1 MRQCVTPTPV
11 SISVRMVSWR
21 AGIVCLL
28 FLLFFSHNLHVIA
41 EESPSDIQETMTWPL
56 LPGESVSQLAALF
69 YPNNKAM
76 QQVFIKQTLALSKEL
91 HPQLTTNKAVDQVI
105 SIIVPD
111 LKALSKQGG
120 NVKPKASKLQMA
132 HQMGE
137 KSIAIVTEAM
147 WREYEALKQSNQLLS
162 ENLEKLHTRLDRLQV
177 TLNNVREA
185 AQNFLK
191 RQTAQLEQTQ
201 PEQPQAKPIAKAV
214 EEKKPAPA
222 LVKTEEP
229 IRLAQAN
236 TKHPA
241 LVSTAKNTSTWW
253 PLPTT
258 TLIPI
263 GLFALI
269 LAFFYGLHRR
279 RFKHIGEDLGA
290 RQIQPIDW
298 PYTEVKPTAD
308 SFNPDETMP
317 YIALIHPDILL
328 SSSESL
334 AQARILS
341 STGRTKAAIKLL
353 EAVVATQPDDS
364 LEAWLY
370 LLDLYRE
377 MGLKTEFIEY
387 AQRLHTSF
395 NVVTPQWEIKEVAL
409 VMANSLEEFPHITE
423 ELSQHWKEGSAQ
435 DFLAGLLKDNREGER
450 AGFSIPV
457 LQEIMLL
464 QAILKIRE

>member
-11 SISVRMVSWR
+11 SPSVRMVSWR
-21 AGIVCLL
+21 EGIVCLL
-28 FLLFFSHNLHVIA
+28 FLLLFNLSYHVIA
-41 EESPSDIQETMTWPL
+41 DESLSDIQDTMTWPL
-56 LPGESVSQLAALF
+56 LPGESVSQLATLF
-69 YPNNKAM
+69 YPNNKPM
-76 QQVFIKQTLALSKEL
+76 QQVFIKQTLSLSQEL
-91 HPQLTTNKAVDQVI
+91 HPQLSANKAADQVI

-120 NVKPKASKLQMA
+120 GDKPKASKLQMA

-162 ENLEKLHTRLDRLQV
+162 ENLEKLHTRLDKLQV
-177 TLNNVREA
+177 TLNNVKEA

-191 RQTAQLEQTQ
+191 KQTAQLAQSQ
-201 PEQPQAKPIAKAV
+201 PAEPIAKAA

-241 LVSTAKNTSTWW
+241 LEASAKNTGAWW
-253 PLPTT
+253 QLPMT

-269 LAFFYGLHRR
+269 LAFFYGLSRY
-279 RFKHIGEDLGA
+279 RFKHIGDELGSQ
-290 RQIQPIDW
+290 QIIPIDW
-298 PYTEVKPTAD
+298 PDTEIKPSED

-317 YIALIHPDILL
+317 YIALIHPDTLL

-341 STGRTKAAIKLL
+341 GSGRPKAAVELL
-353 EAVVATQPDDS
+353 EAVIATQPDES

-409 VMANSLEEFPHITE
+409 VMASSLEEFPHIIE
-423 ELSQHWKEGSAQ
+423 ELSQHWKDGSAQ